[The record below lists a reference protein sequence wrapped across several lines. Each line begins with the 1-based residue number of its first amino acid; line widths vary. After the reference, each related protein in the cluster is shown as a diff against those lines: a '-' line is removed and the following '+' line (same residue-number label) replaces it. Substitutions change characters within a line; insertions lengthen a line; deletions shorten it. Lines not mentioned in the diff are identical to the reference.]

1 MKFENETSRKLWGEK
16 RNEIWNQGGCI
27 PIYKLRS
34 KQNPKRPTKSKM
46 ADKIQNG
53 RQQIKMADM

>member
-1 MKFENETSRKLWGEK
+1 MKHLGNSEAKKEMKFGPGGGG
-16 RNEIWNQGGCI
+16 GGCI

-34 KQNPKRPTKSKM
+34 KHNPKRPTKSKM